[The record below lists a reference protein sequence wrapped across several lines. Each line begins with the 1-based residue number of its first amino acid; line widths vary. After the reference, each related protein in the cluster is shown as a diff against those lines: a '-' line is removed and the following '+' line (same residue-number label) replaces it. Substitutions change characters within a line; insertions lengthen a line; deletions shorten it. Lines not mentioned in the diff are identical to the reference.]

1 MSISSI
7 SNPSNTYAYPLVL
20 QQGTLTLNS
29 ANPTTVPCAGIVA
42 TDTILIRALTQ
53 TAPADA
59 LGGTGVFACAITA
72 GTGFVATVADA
83 TTRGT
88 YYYVVIR
95 SNAPDIDAT
104 SAP

>member
-1 MSISSI
+1 MSVSSI

-20 QQGTLTLNS
+20 QQGVLTVNS
-29 ANPTTVPCAGIVA
+29 ANPTTVPCAGISA
-42 TDTILIRALTQ
+42 TDTVLIRALTQ

-59 LGGTGVFACAITA
+59 LGGTGVFAVVITA
-72 GTGFVATVADA
+72 GTGFVATVADNS
-83 TTRGT
+83 TRGT

-95 SNAPDIDAT
+95 SNAQTINAT